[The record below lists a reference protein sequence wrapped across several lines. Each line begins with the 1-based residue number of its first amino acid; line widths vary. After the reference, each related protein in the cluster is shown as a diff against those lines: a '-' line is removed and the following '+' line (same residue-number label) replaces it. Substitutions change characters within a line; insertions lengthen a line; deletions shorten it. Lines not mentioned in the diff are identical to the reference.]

1 VEGES
6 MVVGKIIIPPPGDM
20 LHPDSGFFL
29 ILQVNTRERY

>member
-20 LHPDSGFFL
+20 LHPDSSFFL
-29 ILQVNTRERY
+29 TLQVNTRER